1 MQASD
6 DALHAIARLH
16 AQVERLVRE
25 SGDPEG
31 ARDFNV
37 AAWLAQW
44 LEAPAPAL
52 GGRRPLD
59 YLDSADGV
67 ELVSRLLE
75 SQRGSSYW

>member
-1 MQASD
+1 MEASD
-6 DALHAIARLH
+6 HAARAVARLR

-31 ARDFNV
+31 ARDFR
-37 AAWLAQW
+37 ADLWLTQW
-44 LEAPAPAL
+44 LETPAPAL

-59 YLDSADGV
+59 YLDSTDGV

-75 SQRGSSYW
+75 SQRGWSYW